1 MWVHPCLAE
10 RRHGPAHKILF
21 FRLTNY
27 MKPNETVLQF
37 LNQNLDRKI
46 VDGNPNPVS
55 SWLDGTLKLAKL
67 GSITAEFDVRA
78 DQCNHAGVLH
88 GGIISTMLDEIMGM
102 TLITVQIDH
111 LYVTVNLHVDFLYGA
126 KAGEKITVT
135 SEVYRVGKKIANVE
149 AKMYNQDGKILAKA
163 TSNLAATSIP
173 IKI

>member
-1 MWVHPCLAE
+1 MWVRRCLAE

-21 FRLTNY
+21 SRLTNY

-55 SWLDGTLKLAKL
+55 SWLDGTLKQAKL
-67 GSITAEFDVRA
+67 GSITAEFEVRA

-111 LYVTVNLHVDFLYGA
+111 LYVTINLHVDFLFGA
-126 KAGEKITVT
+126 KAGEKVTVT

-149 AKMYNQDGKILAKA
+149 AKMYNQEGKIVAKG

>member
-55 SWLDGTLKLAKL
+55 SWLDGTLKQAKL

-111 LYVTVNLHVDFLYGA
+111 LYVTINLHVDFLFGA
-126 KAGEKITVT
+126 KAGEKVTVT
-135 SEVYRVGKKIANVE
+135 SEVYRVGKKIANEE
-149 AKMYNQDGKILAKA
+149 AKMYNQEGKIVAKG

>member
-55 SWLDGTLKLAKL
+55 SWLDGTLKQAKL

-111 LYVTVNLHVDFLYGA
+111 LYVTINLHVDFLFGA
-126 KAGEKITVT
+126 KAGEKVTVT
-135 SEVYRVGKKIANVE
+135 SEVYRVGKKIANLE
-149 AKMYNQDGKILAKA
+149 AKMYNQEGKIVAKG